1 MCYDGIS
8 IVYGRFR
15 ADVIPSLIRLLSALT
30 AVLTVLPMRG
40 ILAATND
47 PSVPDLQPGWMM
59 IGLLGGLALFLY
71 GMDHLATALK
81 TLAGA
86 RLRVILAKMT
96 RNRFMAVLSGW
107 RSPGWCNR
115 RV

>member
-1 MCYDGIS
+1 MS
-8 IVYGRFR
+8 
-15 ADVIPSLIRLLSALT
+15 SLRLSAFLSALT

-47 PSVPDLQPGWMM
+47 PSVPDLQLGWMA

-96 RNRFMAVLSGW
+96 RNRFMAVLSGVAKCKNQVTEW
-107 RSPGWCNR
+107 SQKNTRRSPPPPHE
-115 RV
+115 